1 MRLLLVED
9 DADTREI
16 MGVFL
21 GRCGVVVDAVGTFEA
36 AQHALAS
43 RPYAILMTDL
53 RLPDG
58 DGRALLQAGRPPS
71 LRFAVVVTGSAND
84 EDRRLTLSAGF
95 DAHLVKPLDAA
106 ALGQLI
112 ANVGA
117 DPPS

>member
-21 GRCGVVVDAVGTFEA
+21 GRRGVVVDAVGTFEA
-36 AQHALAS
+36 AQHALATS
-43 RPYAILMTDL
+43 PYSILMTDL

-58 DGRALLQAGRPPS
+58 DGRALLHAGRPPS

-84 EDRRLTLSAGF
+84 EDRRLTLAAGF

-106 ALGQLI
+106 ALARLI
-112 ANVGA
+112 ADVGA